1 MFIATADDVGEGI
14 EVVADE
20 FAEDAVALAMQDAHV
35 VGTYED
41 GIVDEV
47 LNLKQCLVASQTANV
62 YLLTEILFVG
72 IDNLTGRLT
81 PSPSLVERGGLR
93 FVEPAVFLDFASSLP
108 VVEQGCELGGER
120 LTPSPSLGERGGICV
135 F

>member
-1 MFIATADDVGEGI
+1 MLIATADDIGEGI

-20 FAEDAVALAMQDAHV
+20 FAEDAIALAMEDAHV

-62 YLLTEILFVG
+62 YLLTEILLVG
-72 IDNLTGRLT
+72 IDDLTGHLGILLGIVE
-81 PSPSLVERGGLR
+81 SLV
-93 FVEPAVFLDFASSLP
+93 FLHLASSLP
-108 VVEQGCELGGER
+108 VVEQCSEFGGER

>member
-1 MFIATADDVGEGI
+1 VLIATADDVGEGI

-20 FAEDAVALAMQDAHV
+20 FAEDAVALAVQDAHG

-62 YLLTEILFVG
+62 YLLTEILLVG
-72 IDNLTGRLT
+72 IDDLTGK
-81 PSPSLVERGGLR
+81 V
-93 FVEPAVFLDFASSLP
+93 
-108 VVEQGCELGGER
+108 
-120 LTPSPSLGERGGICV
+120 
-135 F
+135 